1 MQHGSTGS
9 TGPLG
14 CRRGAKMGSA
24 PARATHAGL
33 GRWADKTS
41 LQITKEG
48 GDSAKRRVTGDR
60 SQIITARRTAR
71 KGEADEG
78 AYEESAASG
87 AAALRM
93 IGSTDG
99 YGQERDNG
107 REAAE
112 KVMGKVPKREKK
124 NESQSEKRMTSRRS
138 TADRVT
144 PTSVRKSGAQ
154 PVLAW
159 IV

>member
-1 MQHGSTGS
+1 MVWSHRADLGGVGKTRAMHGPHNMVALGLQDLWAAGV
-9 TGPLG
+9 GPKWALRLPG
-14 CRRGAKMGSA
+14 QRTQGWGAGQ
-24 PARATHAGL
+24 T
-33 GRWADKTS
+33 TS

-99 YGQERDNG
+99 YGQERDDG
-107 REAAE
+107 RGAAE
-112 KVMGKVPKREKK
+112 GAMGEK
-124 NESQSEKRMTSRRS
+124 QQ
-138 TADRVT
+138 
-144 PTSVRKSGAQ
+144 RK
-154 PVLAW
+154 
-159 IV
+159 